1 MLEQSGGDYAT
12 AAAKSAPPVAVLAA
26 DTTGLSLEQWVFV
39 ATLIYLALQSIYLLY
54 KFVRDLRDDRRERDR
69 V

>member
-1 MLEQSGGDYAT
+1 MLDQNSSEYAT

-26 DTTGLSLEQWVFV
+26 DTAGLTLEQWVFI

-54 KFVRDLRDDRRERDR
+54 KFGRDLRAGARENDDG
-69 V
+69 

>member
-1 MLEQSGGDYAT
+1 MLEHNSSEYAT

-26 DTTGLSLEQWVFV
+26 DTAGLTLEQWVFI

-54 KFVRDLRDDRRERDR
+54 KFGRDLRAARTERRDG
-69 V
+69 

>member
-1 MLEQSGGDYAT
+1 MLEHNSSEYAT

-26 DTTGLSLEQWVFV
+26 DTAGLTLEQWVFI

-54 KFVRDLRDDRRERDR
+54 KFARDLRGTAKDKHDG
-69 V
+69 